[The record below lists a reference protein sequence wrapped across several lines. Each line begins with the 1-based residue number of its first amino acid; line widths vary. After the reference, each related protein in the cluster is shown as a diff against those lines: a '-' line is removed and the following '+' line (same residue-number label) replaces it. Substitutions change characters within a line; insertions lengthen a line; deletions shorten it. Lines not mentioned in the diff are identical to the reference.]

1 VPRQAA
7 QHARQKL
14 SAALLFFSSSF
25 VFFLIIAFVLKLV
38 FLQPESCDMKM
49 KRVPTAAQWK
59 L

>member
-25 VFFLIIAFVLKLV
+25 VF
-38 FLQPESCDMKM
+38 S
-49 KRVPTAAQWK
+49 
-59 L
+59 